1 MNTPIDDDFEDRLKY
16 VPSWAQ
22 RAAPKDDGQPH
33 STEPPETAEKPPPAP
48 ERFVGLR
55 DRADPPPRKVAN
67 GPAIAPIEQPAAW
80 SRAPAQVF
88 EGDRAMRELR
98 TRMALDPQ
106 LVPEPPQSS
115 PRRSIAK
122 RLIRLCAIAGFA
134 AGVAYLLVLFGFLD
148 AKAPVEEQ
156 GAALKST
163 LASKGTDWAASLIRS
178 RASTGRLAFVQNR
191 SAVVNEAVPL
201 GVTFAGGPDD
211 GAVVVSGLAEGAQL
225 STGLSL
231 EGGSW
236 RLPLADVARATLTP
250 PRDFVGVMDLV
261 VELRSADG
269 ASIDKGPMRIEWSKP
284 IETSSASTSTPTSA
298 STSASAQP
306 GADEKPR
313 AAVAPAPSG
322 NQAVD
327 PEEIAMLV
335 KRGEVFIA
343 NGDLASARLV
353 LQRAAES
360 GDAQAALLLGS
371 TYDAATFKKLKVLG
385 SAPDSSLARAWYQR
399 AADRGSAEAARR
411 LEPLAQ
417 GAR

>member
-1 MNTPIDDDFEDRLKY
+1 MNSPIDDDFEDRLKY

-22 RAAPKDDGQPH
+22 RAAPNDDGQPH
-33 STEPPETAEKPPPAP
+33 STEPPKAPTPAG

-67 GPAIAPIEQPAAW
+67 GPAIAPVEQPAAW

-115 PRRSIAK
+115 QRHSIAK
-122 RLIRLCAIAGFA
+122 RLMRLGAIAGFA
-134 AGVAYLLVLFGFLD
+134 AGVAYLLVLFGLLD

-163 LASKGTDWAASLIRS
+163 LAGKGTDWAASLIRS

-236 RLPLADVARATLTP
+236 RVPLADVARATLAP

-284 IETSSASTSTPTSA
+284 IETSSAPAPTPTPTSA
-298 STSASAQP
+298 PTSAPAQP

-313 AAVAPAPSG
+313 AAVSPAQSV

-371 TYDAATFKKLKVLG
+371 TYDPATFKKLKVLG
-385 SAPDSSLARAWYQR
+385 SAPDASQARAWYQR

>member
-1 MNTPIDDDFEDRLKY
+1 MNSPIDDDFEDRLKY

-22 RAAPKDDGQPH
+22 RAAPNDDGQPH
-33 STEPPETAEKPPPAP
+33 SSEPPKAPPPAG

-67 GPAIAPIEQPAAW
+67 GPAIAPVEQPAAW

-115 PRRSIAK
+115 QRHSIAK
-122 RLIRLCAIAGFA
+122 RLMRLGEIAGFA
-134 AGVAYLLVLFGFLD
+134 AGVAYLLVLFGLLD

-163 LASKGTDWAASLIRS
+163 LAGKGTDWAASLIRS

-236 RLPLADVARATLTP
+236 RVPLADVARATLAP

-284 IETSSASTSTPTSA
+284 IETSSAPAPTPTPTSA
-298 STSASAQP
+298 PTSAPAQP

-313 AAVAPAPSG
+313 AAVSPAQSV

-371 TYDAATFKKLKVLG
+371 TYDPATFKKLKVLG
-385 SAPDSSLARAWYQR
+385 SAPDASQARAWYQR

>member
-1 MNTPIDDDFEDRLKY
+1 MNSPIDDDFEDRLKF

-22 RAAPKDDGQPH
+22 RAAPKDNGQPRP
-33 STEPPETAEKPPPAP
+33 TETPETRTHAQ

-67 GPAIAPIEQPAAW
+67 GPAIAPVEQPAAW
-80 SRAPAQVF
+80 SGAPAQVF

-122 RLIRLCAIAGFA
+122 RLIRLCAIVGFA

-148 AKAPVEEQ
+148 AKAPVKEQ

-163 LASKGTDWAASLIRS
+163 LASKGMDWAASLIRS

-211 GAVVVSGLAEGAQL
+211 GAVVVSGLADGAQL
-225 STGLSL
+225 SAGLSL

-236 RLPLADVARATLTP
+236 RVPLAELAQAMLAP
-250 PRDFVGVMDLV
+250 PRDFVGVINFV

-284 IETSSASTSTPTSA
+284 IETSSAPTPTPTPTPTSA
-298 STSASAQP
+298 PAQP
-306 GADEKPR
+306 GADETPR
-313 AAVAPAPSG
+313 AAVAPAPSV

-353 LQRAAES
+353 LRRAAES

-371 TYDAATFKKLKVLG
+371 TYDPATFKKLKVLG
-385 SAPDSSLARAWYQR
+385 SAPDASQARAWYQR

-411 LEPLAQ
+411 LEPLVQ

>member
-1 MNTPIDDDFEDRLKY
+1 MNSPIDDDFEDRLKY

-22 RAAPKDDGQPH
+22 RAPPKDDAQPRP
-33 STEPPETAEKPPPAP
+33 TEAPKAPTPAR

-134 AGVAYLLVLFGFLD
+134 AGVAYLLVLFGLLD
-148 AKAPVEEQ
+148 AKSPEEQ
-156 GAALKST
+156 GAVLKST

-236 RLPLADVARATLTP
+236 RVPLADLARATLAP

-284 IETSSASTSTPTSA
+284 IESSSAPTP
-298 STSASAQP
+298 AQP
-306 GADEKPR
+306 GADEQPR
-313 AAVAPAPSG
+313 AAVSPAQSG

-371 TYDAATFKKLKVLG
+371 TYDPATFKKLKVLG
-385 SAPDSSLARAWYQR
+385 SAPDASQARAWYQR

>member
-1 MNTPIDDDFEDRLKY
+1 MNSPIDDDFEDRLKY
-16 VPSWAQ
+16 VPSWA
-22 RAAPKDDGQPH
+22 RRPAAPKDDAQPRPA
-33 STEPPETAEKPPPAP
+33 EPPETPPSAP

-55 DRADPPPRKVAN
+55 DRADPPPVAN
-67 GPAIAPIEQPAAW
+67 GSAIAPIDQPAAW

-98 TRMALDPQ
+98 TRMTLDPQ
-106 LVPEPPQSS
+106 FVPEPPQSS
-115 PRRSIAK
+115 PRRSIVR
-122 RLIRLCAIAGFA
+122 RLIRLCVIAGFA

-148 AKAPVEEQ
+148 AKGPVQEQ

-163 LASKGTDWAASLIRS
+163 LAGKGTDWAASLIQS
-178 RASTGRLAFVQNR
+178 RGLTGRLALLQSR

-201 GVTFAGGPDD
+201 GVSFTGGPDD

-236 RLPLADVARATLTP
+236 RVPLADLARATLAP
-250 PRDFVGVMDLV
+250 PRDFVGVMNLV
-261 VELRSADG
+261 VELRSTDG
-269 ASIDKGPMRIEWSKP
+269 ASIDKGPMRIEWTKSV
-284 IETSSASTSTPTSA
+284 EAL
-298 STSASAQP
+298 SASAPAQP
-306 GADEKPR
+306 DADEKPR
-313 AAVAPAPSG
+313 AAVSPAPSG
-322 NQAVD
+322 NPAVD

-335 KRGEVFIA
+335 KRGEAFIA
-343 NGDLASARLV
+343 DGDLASARLV
-353 LQRAAES
+353 LRRAAES

-371 TYDAATFKKLKVLG
+371 TYDPATFKKLKVLG
-385 SAPDSSLARAWYQR
+385 SAPDALQARAWYQR